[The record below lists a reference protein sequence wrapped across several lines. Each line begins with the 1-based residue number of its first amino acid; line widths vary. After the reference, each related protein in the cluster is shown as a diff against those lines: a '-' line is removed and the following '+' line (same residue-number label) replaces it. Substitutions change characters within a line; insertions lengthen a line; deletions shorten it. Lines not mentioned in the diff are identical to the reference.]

1 MSEQIAPRDVL
12 GVTLIDLAQNDRD
25 LIVLD
30 ADFHPASKLK
40 PFKERFP
47 ERFIEVGIAEQN
59 MMGVA
64 AGLSTIGFK
73 PFVCT
78 VAAFCSRRACDQVM
92 VSIAL
97 PRLNVKIL
105 GVYPGIFVGL
115 NGATHQSLEDIA
127 IMRALA
133 HMTLLHPSD
142 AWELQQVLKFATEF
156 DQPMYV
162 RVARDPVPRFIPE
175 GYQFQLGRSF
185 MLRQGDDVT
194 LITYGELI
202 GDTLDA
208 AKLLESSGIS
218 ARVIVMSSIKP
229 IDEQAIIRAAEE
241 TRYIVTIDNHSVY
254 GGVGSA
260 VAEVVCEKSPAKVK
274 RLGLRDRFGRSGSN
288 EAMKK
293 KFGLTA
299 EDIAREVMDFCSR

>member
-12 GVTLIDLAQNDRD
+12 GTTLIEVAQRD
-25 LIVLD
+25 PDVVVLD

-40 PFKERFP
+40 PFKEHFP

-64 AGLSTIGFK
+64 AGLSTLGFK

-133 HMTLLHPSD
+133 HMNVVHPSD
-142 AWELQQVLKFATEF
+142 AWELQQVLAFAAEF
-156 DQPMYV
+156 DQPLYV
-162 RVARDPVPRFIPE
+162 RVARDPAPRFIPQ
-175 GYQFQLGRSF
+175 GHQFQLGRSF
-185 MLRQGDDVT
+185 TLRDGNDVT

-202 GDTLDA
+202 GDTLEA
-208 AKLLESSGIS
+208 AALLENRGVS
-218 ARVIVMSSIKP
+218 ARVIVMSSLKP
-229 IDEQAIIRAAEE
+229 VDTEAIVQAAEE
-241 TRYIVTIDNHSVY
+241 THYIVTVDNHSVY
-254 GGVGSA
+254 GGLGSA
-260 VAEVVCEKSPAKVK
+260 VAEVVCERAPAKVK

-288 EAMKK
+288 EAMKR

-299 EDIAREVMDFCSR
+299 QDIAREAMDFIHR